1 MASAASRSWNIM
13 LEKSPED
20 LEFFID
26 LGKPGS
32 IRDGIRSQ
40 LAGCEVRTRVKKE
53 WEGESREC

>member
-53 WEGESREC
+53 